1 MTAALA
7 YQRRWKTLRVLALS
21 LVIIGLDN
29 TILNVALPSLQ
40 EHFDASSSTL
50 QWMVD
55 SYLVT
60 FAGLLLTLGTLGD
73 RFGRKRALQTGIALF
88 GLSSLAVL
96 FVETS
101 TQLIAVR
108 ALMGV
113 GGALI
118 MPATLS
124 IITNVF
130 PREERA
136 KAIGIWAGTASIGVG
151 LGPLFGGLLLEYFDW
166 YSVFLVNVPVAIVAF
181 VAGMRL
187 VPESRDP
194 NPGRFDVPGALLSIG
209 ALVALIYA
217 IIEAPEKGWL
227 DPATLGVFGTALALG
242 AMFVAWELRTTAPM
256 LDLSLFRNPRFGIGS
271 MSISLASFSLFGAIF
286 VITQFLQFAK
296 GYSPLEAGAAMV
308 PVAFGLMLGAVSSTK
323 LAARMGTTRVVAFG
337 LTGLGTMLATTL
349 LWTSD
354 MPYWPIGVWFF
365 GAAVSM
371 GYILGPATAS
381 VMGAVPKEKSGVA
394 SAMNDVTRQVGGS
407 LGTAII
413 GSLVTSFYGSR
424 VADAASG
431 LPSGTEDAVKD
442 SIGTADAVAAQL
454 PADQGASLAHSA
466 ANAFTDALGLG
477 LCAAAVAAF
486 AAAVIVIRRLPA
498 RAAEEPRHSGPVEV
512 AVQAGGAS

>member
-1 MTAALA
+1 MSAALIH
-7 YQRRWKTLRVLALS
+7 QRRWKTLRVLALS

-40 EHFDASSSTL
+40 EHFDASASTL

-96 FVETS
+96 VVQTS
-101 TQLIAVR
+101 AQLIAVR
-108 ALMGV
+108 AVMGV

-124 IITNVF
+124 IITNIF

-166 YSVFLVNVPVAIVAF
+166 YSVFLVNVPVTLVAF
-181 VAGMRL
+181 LAGLRF

-194 NPGRFDVPGALLSIG
+194 NPGRFDVPGALLSMG

-217 IIEAPEKGWL
+217 LIEAPEKGWL
-227 DPATLGVFGTALALG
+227 DPIIVGAFGSSLALG
-242 AMFVAWELRTTAPM
+242 ALFVAWEQRTSSPM
-256 LDLSLFRNPRFGIGS
+256 LDLSLFRNPRFSIGS
-271 MSISLASFSLFGAIF
+271 MSISFASFSLFGAIF
-286 VITQFLQFAK
+286 VMTQFLQFAK

-308 PVAFGLMLGAVSSTK
+308 PLAFGLMSGAVRATK
-323 LAARMGTTRVVAFG
+323 MVEKVGTKRVVAGG
-337 LTGLGTMLATTL
+337 LIGLGVTLTTAL
-349 LWTSD
+349 LWTAD
-354 MPYWPIGVWFF
+354 MPYWPIGLWFFF
-365 GAAVSM
+365 GAFSM
-371 GYILGPATAS
+371 GCIMSPATGS

-407 LGTAII
+407 LGTAVI
-413 GSLVTSFYGSR
+413 GSLITSFYSSR
-424 VADAASG
+424 VADAVSG
-431 LPSGTEDAVKD
+431 LPSGAQHAVKD
-442 SIGTADAVAAQL
+442 SIGSADAVASQL
-454 PADQGASLAHSA
+454 PADQGASLSHA
-466 ANAFTDALGLG
+466 AASAFTDALGLG
-477 LCAAAVAAF
+477 LCVAAVAALV
-486 AAAVIVIRRLPA
+486 AAVVVIRRLPA
-498 RAAEEPRHSGPVEV
+498 RAAYDPRPSAPVEV